1 MRCISSRRKPRS
13 EPAEQVEAMKFVHG
27 AMVFV
32 FLLCFI
38 AANERARAQPGRN
51 EQLRSSP
58 APLPG
63 RNSEGERLSA
73 AESIL
78 SEQPR
83 SGRAAKFPEPGEKVQ
98 VTGLKYQISRDQ
110 TRILLDLSR
119 EAQYDVRRLPEDPAK
134 RLPPRIYIDIHNA
147 KLALTSKEPF
157 PVEDSV
163 LRQVRVGQYSGD
175 VVRVVLDVR
184 EMRAHQ
190 AFFTADPTRLVVDI
204 LAPGARQS
212 MPDREV
218 AVRSAPVEQKT
229 LAKAKNPDLPAP
241 ASGIRKIVLDP
252 GHGGKDPGAIGIGG
266 IAEKD
271 IVLNVAKKLARRLK
285 TELGMQVIL
294 TRDDD
299 RFVALEDRTA
309 MANNEDADLFI
320 SLHVNASPNADARGI
335 ETYYLDNT
343 TDEAAIRLA
352 ARENGTSRRNISD
365 LQFILSDM
373 TQNMKLE
380 DSIALAHRLHGA
392 LVGGMAK
399 VVGDVKDL
407 GVKKALFHVLVGAR
421 MPSVL
426 VEMFFI
432 THRGEARVMSQESYQ
447 DALVESLYEGIQKF
461 GQTNLMAKTL

>member
-1 MRCISSRRKPRS
+1 MRFIGSRKRPRS
-13 EPAEQVEAMKFVHG
+13 ESAEQIESMKFANA
-27 AMVFV
+27 AMLIVFP
-32 FLLCFI
+32 LCFA
-38 AANERARAQPGRN
+38 AANGSAGAQPSRN

-58 APLPG
+58 VPPTA
-63 RNSEGERLSA
+63 RNPEGERISA
-73 AESIL
+73 GESIV
-78 SEQPR
+78 SDPAR
-83 SGRAAKFPEPGEKVQ
+83 VDRTAKVPEPGEKVQ
-98 VTGLKYQISRDQ
+98 VTGLRYQISRDQ
-110 TRILLDLSR
+110 TRVVLDLSH
-119 EAQYDVRRLPEDPAK
+119 EAQYDVRRLREDPAK
-134 RLPPRIYIDIHNA
+134 RLPARIYIDIHNA
-147 KLALTSKEPF
+147 KLALTSKEPL

-175 VVRVVLDVR
+175 VVRVVLDVK

-190 AFFTADPTRLVVDI
+190 AFIGANPAQLVIDI
-204 LAPGARQS
+204 LAPGARQNL
-212 MPDREV
+212 PAREG
-218 AVRSAPVEQKT
+218 AARPAPVEQKT
-229 LAKAKNPDLPAP
+229 LAKAKNTDLPAP
-241 ASGIRKIVLDP
+241 AGGIRKIVLDP

-266 IAEKD
+266 LAEKD
-271 IVLNVAKKLARRLK
+271 IVLNVAKKLARKLK
-285 TELGMQVIL
+285 AELGVQVVL
-294 TRDDD
+294 TRNDD
-299 RFVALEDRTA
+299 RFVPLEDRTA
-309 MANNEDADLFI
+309 MANSEDADLFI
-320 SLHVNASPNADARGI
+320 SLHVNASPNTDARGI

-343 TDEAAIRLA
+343 TDEAALRLA

-432 THRGEARVMSQESYQ
+432 THRSEARVMSQENYQ
-447 DALVESLYEGIQKF
+447 EALVESLYEGIQKF